1 MMKSDRILGLV
12 AIVVALAFF
21 ASALQIQTSFLADP
35 LGSKPFPIAI
45 SVVTLMCGLVMVFR
59 PEPDPEWPSLRTFGA
74 LAIALVVLV
83 GYAYSL
89 KPFGFILPTVIASA
103 VLSYQ
108 ISPRPL
114 PAVLTGL
121 GLGGG
126 LYVIF
131 KYVLKLGLVGWPPTL
146 FG

>member
-74 LAIALVVLV
+74 LAIALVVL
-83 GYAYSL
+83 
-89 KPFGFILPTVIASA
+89 
-103 VLSYQ
+103 
-108 ISPRPL
+108 
-114 PAVLTGL
+114 
-121 GLGGG
+121 GGG
-126 LYVIF
+126 LFVIF